1 MSIRDSQLPVPRLRA
16 AIAMASACLL
26 AVVCGCSGERQHAPD
41 VVVSIL
47 PQAWLVEQ
55 IGGPDVKVDV
65 LVGPGQSPATFDPG
79 PRQIAHLMEA
89 DLFVRAG
96 VPFERSLLPKI
107 ERMPGAPRM
116 LAPVGVQEDAAEPAP
131 GADHHDHAGHSH
143 DGHDHGGID
152 PHSWLDPAAFR
163 QTAGQVCEALCELMP
178 GRADA
183 FRERAADLDRRL
195 TALDAAIRTELA
207 PYRGS
212 SFFVFHPAY
221 GHFARAYG
229 LHQIAIEL
237 GGHEPGARH
246 LAAVIEQARRTGARA
261 IIVQPQFSAD
271 TAGRVADE
279 IGGTVIAL
287 DPLAYDYETN
297 LRHLADSLAGLFA
310 ARPAATGTG
319 S

>member
-1 MSIRDSQLPVPRLRA
+1 MSIRDRQLSPSRRRA
-16 AIAMASACLL
+16 AIALAFACLL
-26 AVVCGCSGERQHAPD
+26 IAGSGCSGEREQAPD

-55 IGGPDVKVDV
+55 IGGTDVKVDV

-107 ERMPGAPRM
+107 QRMPGAPRM
-116 LAPVGVQEDAAEPAP
+116 LAPAGVQEDAAVSAAPA
-131 GADHHDHAGHSH
+131 DDHDHAGHSH

-152 PHSWLDPAAFR
+152 PHSWLDPASFR
-163 QTAGQVCEALCELMP
+163 QTADQVCEALCELMP
-178 GRADA
+178 SRADA
-183 FRERAADLDRRL
+183 FRERTADLDRRL
-195 TALDAAIRTELA
+195 DELDAGIRAEMA
-207 PYRGS
+207 PYAGS

-229 LHQIAIEL
+229 LQQIAIEL
-237 GGHEPGARH
+237 DGHEPGARH
-246 LAAVIEQARRTGARA
+246 LAGVIEQARRTGARA

-271 TAGRVADE
+271 TAARVADE

-287 DPLAYDYETN
+287 DPLAREYETN
-297 LRHLADSLAGLFA
+297 LRHLAGSLAGLFA
-310 ARPAATGTG
+310 ARTATNGGG